1 MTSFVA
7 DVLATAGKL
16 EKLNLQK
23 NIVDIQ
29 KEITKLEYE
38 VRDFMD
44 ENYDE
49 FSAKLTRDVHLV
61 KKTEQ
66 LLEEINILQ
75 SRINDQIKVEL
86 SGSTK
91 ELKSLSQMLKESNI
105 SLQLSHQLIE
115 LHECMKSIRKLQ
127 EEKRFVDTTK
137 TLLQM
142 HSLLNNPNSVV
153 HDLEIY
159 TAIKNEY
166 CELFRSCLTEIS
178 RLLRD
183 RICWSS
189 DVKDGKTITSVT
201 IKSEYDDIQELIQG
215 LHIIDHLENELK
227 TFSTK
232 LMEHI
237 INPVIHDHCSV
248 YVVKEKVFTVDILE
262 RKKMPCYKGVLY
274 NLKLLFKFLHQHLN
288 LKVADDETFL
298 KRMQPH
304 LLEQLSHSLTTD
316 CISHTIPTSNADLKN
331 FEPVVEAIN
340 EFQDYLVEI
349 EFLSKDQLFL
359 SEYTNNIDKLFIDRI
374 CQDLL
379 VKVRN
384 IIKKDLHD
392 SVRYEP
398 QEPPKLMSKAFED
411 DRELTIEKKLS
422 DMSFQLPRCQIS
434 KSAMETLELARTI
447 LDEARDSSDACA
459 VRLFYTCRNV
469 FGMYAWLV
477 PEHHRKF
484 LDTIPQQVALFHNN
498 CMYLAHH
505 LLTLAHDY
513 RDKFSKNLQKLN
525 LTFADQVTVLRDVG
539 SRYFLEHMRYQRNII
554 FDIIKDSGFTSLGQ
568 TPELHPSTE
577 RALRQ
582 CIRQLELLK
591 TVWLDVLPI
600 NVYCKAVGCITN
612 SMVDDLVTKVISVE
626 DIPVDVARE
635 LVVLFN
641 VVVKRAPQI
650 FPDPSKIQRHVRKWG
665 KFLELI
671 RLLGASLKEIE
682 VRWGNGKG
690 PLAQEFTAPQVKQLI
705 RALFQN
711 TDRRSN
717 LLASIR

>member
-1 MTSFVA
+1 MASFVA

-23 NIVDIQ
+23 SIVDIQ

-38 VRDFMD
+38 VKDFMD
-44 ENYDE
+44 ENYNE

-66 LLEEINILQ
+66 LLEEMSILQ
-75 SRINDQIKVEL
+75 SRINDQVKIEL

-91 ELKSLSQMLKESNI
+91 ELKSLSQTLKESNI

-115 LHECMKSIRKLQ
+115 VHKCIKSIKKLQ
-127 EEKRFVDTTK
+127 EEKQFVETTK

-142 HSLLNNPNSVV
+142 HSLLNNPNSILY
-153 HDLEIY
+153 DLEIY

-166 CELFRSCLTEIS
+166 CELFRLCLTEVS

-183 RICWSS
+183 RICWNS
-189 DVKDGKTITSVT
+189 DVKDNKTITSVI
-201 IKSEYDDIQELIQG
+201 IKSECDDIQELIQS
-215 LHIIDHLENELK
+215 LHIVDHLENELQ

-237 INPVIHDHCSV
+237 INPIIHDHTLV
-248 YVVKEKVFTVDILE
+248 YVVKEKAFTVEILE

-274 NLKLLFKFLHQHLN
+274 NLQLLFKFLHQHLN
-288 LKVADDETFL
+288 LKVTDDETFL
-298 KRMQPH
+298 KRTQPY

-316 CISHTIPTSNADLKN
+316 CISHTIPTSNANLKN

-379 VKVRN
+379 VKARN

-398 QEPPKLMSKAFED
+398 QEPPKFTNKPFED
-411 DRELTIEKKLS
+411 DYELTIEKKLS

-434 KSAMETLELARTI
+434 NSAVETLELARTI

-459 VRLFYTCRNV
+459 IRLFYTCRNV
-469 FGMYAWLV
+469 FGMYAGLV

-513 RDKFSKNLQKLN
+513 RDKFSSNLQKLN

-539 SRYFLEHMRYQRNII
+539 SRCFMEHMRYQRNII
-554 FDIIKDSGFTSLGQ
+554 FDIIKDSGQ

-591 TVWLDVLPI
+591 TVWLDVLPV

-612 SMVDDLVTKVISVE
+612 SMIDDLVTKVISVE

-641 VVVKRAPQI
+641 VVVKRTPQI
-650 FPDPSKIQRHVRKWG
+650 FPDPSKIQQHVRKWS

-671 RLLGASLKEIE
+671 KLLGASLKEIE

-690 PLAQEFTAPQVKQLI
+690 PLAQEFTAAQVKQLI

-717 LLASIR
+717 LLVSIR